1 MIIYDLTSYFS
12 IDVLFVL
19 QQKDREEL
27 FIVSG
32 FLRLFVQV
40 TSFTKLDKI
49 LNFLFFRDGF
59 WQSYVFVLGMKSV
72 RLLSL

>member
-1 MIIYDLTSYFS
+1 MDCPIC
-12 IDVLFVL
+12 

-40 TSFTKLDKI
+40 TSFVKLDKI

-59 WQSYVFVLGMKSV
+59 WQSFSYLFVLGMKSV